1 MNYPRKSPHPGRYI
15 AEEMPELQLDK
26 VTLAERLGISVD
38 QLDSLIN
45 GCSDVTPTL
54 AVKLAETIGST
65 PEMWMRLQQSYT
77 ASHS

>member
-1 MNYPRKSPHPGRYI
+1 MNYLRKSPHPGRYI
-15 AEEMPELQLDK
+15 AEEMLELQWDK
-26 VTLAERLGISVD
+26 VTLAECLGISVD

-45 GCSDVTPTL
+45 GSSDLTPTL
-54 AVKLAETIGST
+54 AIKLAEIIGST